1 MLVIFVKDEEVMALP
16 SEPLERILRKAHV
29 PREVDAAAE
38 AHEGLKQAA
47 RKRAPGSKLVEP
59 FAALLENTFNA
70 AGAVRQLELEVFRGH
85 ARRAR
90 ERHLE
95 VVGPHDAGRR
105 ERREGG
111 RAQRDAT
118 PRAPPHDTR
127 SLHEP

>member
-95 VVGPHDAGRR
+95 VVGPVASPLLPN
-105 ERREGG
+105 
-111 RAQRDAT
+111 ASQFCVT
-118 PRAPPHDTR
+118 
-127 SLHEP
+127 